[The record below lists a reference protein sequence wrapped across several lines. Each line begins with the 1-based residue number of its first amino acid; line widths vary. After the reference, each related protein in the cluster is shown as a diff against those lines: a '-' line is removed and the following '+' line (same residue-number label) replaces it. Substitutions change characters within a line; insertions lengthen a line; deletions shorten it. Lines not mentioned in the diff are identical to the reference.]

1 MTNVVKDDR
10 IQIEKLELGPFGTNA
25 YILVCRNT
33 GVSVIVDAP
42 ADAGKILESLKGTR
56 PKYILITH
64 NHMDHTGAL
73 AELKSTLDLPIAAH
87 ADDAGRLPVP
97 ADQLLNDGDVVSFGE
112 IKLSVLYTPGHT
124 PGSICFLTGSYLIAG
139 DTLFPDGPGKT
150 GSPADFKRI
159 LNSLTGKIFVLA
171 DDTQVFPGHG
181 NSTILAK
188 ERKAFELFSARTHSP
203 DLCGDVLWSSSSSS
217 PR

>member
-10 IQIEKLELGPFGTNA
+10 IQIDKLELGPFGTNA

-33 GVSVIVDAP
+33 GESVIVDAP
-42 ADAGKILESLKGTR
+42 ADAGKILQLLEGSR

-73 AELKSTLDLPIAAH
+73 SELKSTLDLPIAAH
-87 ADDAGRLPVP
+87 ADDAGGLPVP
-97 ADQLLNDGDVVSFGE
+97 ADQLINDSDVISFGD
-112 IKLSVLYTPGHT
+112 INLTVFHTPGHT

-139 DTLFPDGPGKT
+139 DTLFPDGPGRT

-159 LNSLTGKIFVLA
+159 LESLTGKIFVLA
-171 DDTQVFPGHG
+171 DDTQVFSGHG
-181 NSTILAK
+181 NSTILVK
-188 ERKAFELFSARTHSP
+188 ERKSFELFSAGSHDP
-203 DLCGDVLWSSSSSS
+203 NLCGDVLWASS
-217 PR
+217 

>member
-1 MTNVVKDDR
+1 MTIVIKDDR
-10 IQIEKLELGPFGTNA
+10 IQIDKLELGPYGTNA

-33 GVSVIVDAP
+33 GESVIVDAP
-42 ADAGKILESLKGTR
+42 ADAGKILRLLKGTR

-73 AELKSTLDLPIAAH
+73 SELKSTLDLPIAAH
-87 ADDAGRLPVP
+87 ADDAGGLPVP
-97 ADQLLNDGDVVSFGE
+97 ADQLLSHGDVISFGD

-124 PGSICFLTGSYLIAG
+124 PGSICFLTGSCLIAG
-139 DTLFPDGPGKT
+139 DTLFPDGPGRT

-159 LNSLTGKIFVLA
+159 LESLTGKIFVLP
-171 DDTQVFPGHG
+171 DDTQVFSGHG

-188 ERKAFELFSARTHSP
+188 ERKAFEDFSARQHEP
-203 DLCGDVLWSSSSSS
+203 NLCGDVLWATS
-217 PR
+217 

>member
-1 MTNVVKDDR
+1 MTSVVKDDR
-10 IQIEKLELGPFGTNA
+10 IQIEKIELGPYGTNA

-33 GVSVIVDAP
+33 GESVIVDAP
-42 ADAGKILESLKGTR
+42 ADAGKILQLLKGTR

-73 AELKSTLDLPIAAH
+73 SELKSTLDLPIAAH
-87 ADDAGRLPVP
+87 ADDAGGLPVP
-97 ADQLLNDGDVVSFGE
+97 ADQLLSDGDVISCGD

-124 PGSICFLTGSYLIAG
+124 PGSICFLTGNCLIAG
-139 DTLFPDGPGKT
+139 DTLFPGGPGRT

-159 LNSLTGKIFVLA
+159 LESLTGKIFVLP

-188 ERKAFELFSARTHSP
+188 ERKAFELFSAGSHEAN
-203 DLCGDVLWSSSSSS
+203 LCGDVLWAPS
-217 PR
+217 